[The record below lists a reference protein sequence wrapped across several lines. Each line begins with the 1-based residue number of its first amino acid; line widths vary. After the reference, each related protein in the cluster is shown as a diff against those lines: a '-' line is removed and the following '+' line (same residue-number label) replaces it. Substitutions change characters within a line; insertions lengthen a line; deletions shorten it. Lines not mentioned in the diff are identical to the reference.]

1 MKIKILAFVLIVT
14 LLSISITKISVVNS
28 KNYKPKTLF
37 YTLCDEV
44 QIEGDF
50 FESSSEK
57 MDGYSI
63 TVLNTEI
70 ISTKD
75 FIDQNNSYSN
85 KMNGEYLYLVKV
97 KFRNINNKYG
107 NSAGIDI
114 GQYILQHNSYINFV
128 EREAFQLINNIET
141 QKIALRENTEMEFTL
156 PFHIVSDYIDVNK
169 LNNKDT
175 QLVVSLYPQKKV
187 IQLRKWV

>member
-141 QKIALRENTEMEFTL
+141 HKIALRENTEMEFTL

>member
-187 IQLRKWV
+187 IQLRK

>member
-70 ISTKD
+70 ISTNYTLIPWQLKKQSLHASAQSAHSD
-75 FIDQNNSYSN
+75 F
-85 KMNGEYLYLVKV
+85 
-97 KFRNINNKYG
+97 
-107 NSAGIDI
+107 
-114 GQYILQHNSYINFV
+114 
-128 EREAFQLINNIET
+128 
-141 QKIALRENTEMEFTL
+141 
-156 PFHIVSDYIDVNK
+156 
-169 LNNKDT
+169 
-175 QLVVSLYPQKKV
+175 
-187 IQLRKWV
+187 

>member
-14 LLSISITKISVVNS
+14 LLSIRITKISVVNS

-128 EREAFQLINNIET
+128 EREAFQLIN
-141 QKIALRENTEMEFTL
+141 K
-156 PFHIVSDYIDVNK
+156 YK
-169 LNNKDT
+169 L
-175 QLVVSLYPQKKV
+175 KK
-187 IQLRKWV
+187 

>member
-97 KFRNINNKYG
+97 KFRNNNNKYG